1 MVGHPGSERVVLGA
15 VSGGLARPLL
25 GLVGPPPGLLA
36 RLARGG
42 CRGSDGA
49 GADAAATGGLG
60 QLLELVGG
68 LVWVAVV
75 GLVTGLTAVLIGG
88 SQPGDE
94 CGSPAGAGQ
103 VVLGPAGS
111 GQIVGASEYGGPGD
125 PTSGTVGASGVSLR
139 EHPDSYAELG

>member
-68 LVWVAVV
+68 LVDRLKMPLM
-75 GLVTGLTAVLIGG
+75 LVTTPGRRHVGVPALGHLAP
-88 SQPGDE
+88 SQ
-94 CGSPAGAGQ
+94 
-103 VVLGPAGS
+103 
-111 GQIVGASEYGGPGD
+111 
-125 PTSGTVGASGVSLR
+125 
-139 EHPDSYAELG
+139 